1 MIRKHKCVH
10 LLLLL
15 HTKAL
20 PAPFFL
26 TLLHLWNRWP
36 AAGDRSDD
44 VLIDL
49 WRGFVIPSQPPPP
62 TYLCAATV
70 VCCQTSPL
78 EAGPSYLWQPIVI
91 LHNQA
96 FLNKPSLDALY
107 HLLDTRWCDSFA
119 SSNCFFSQCFASW
132 SSRTLFLALKNLPKP
147 HFYCYLLPA
156 KKFYDLV
163 ES

>member
-1 MIRKHKCVH
+1 MIRKHKYVR

-15 HTKAL
+15 HMKAL
-20 PAPFFL
+20 SAPFFL

-119 SSNCFFSQCFASW
+119 IVSVFFSLNFLHLGLQEHCSW
-132 SSRTLFLALKNLPKP
+132 PWKISPNHTSIAICCQQQSFTI
-147 HFYCYLLPA
+147 
-156 KKFYDLV
+156 
-163 ES
+163 